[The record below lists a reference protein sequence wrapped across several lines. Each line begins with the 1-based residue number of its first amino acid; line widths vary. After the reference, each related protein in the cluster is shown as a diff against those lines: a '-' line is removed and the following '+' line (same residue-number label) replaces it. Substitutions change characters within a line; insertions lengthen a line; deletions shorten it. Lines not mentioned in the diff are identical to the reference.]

1 MLPPEE
7 PERTRHV
14 DRRSLLEEDVAPV
27 IKPRAEEEEE
37 AEALGIVKPPG
48 SPRGAGPGGD
58 KPFVGPGGGAY
69 RGDKSLQRMC

>member
-27 IKPRAEEEEE
+27 QLRNRAAQEEEEE
-37 AEALGIVKPPG
+37 ALRAPPAAPAAADG
-48 SPRGAGPGGD
+48 QP
-58 KPFVGPGGGAY
+58 PFVGPGGGAY
-69 RGDKSLQRMC
+69 RGDKSLTRMC